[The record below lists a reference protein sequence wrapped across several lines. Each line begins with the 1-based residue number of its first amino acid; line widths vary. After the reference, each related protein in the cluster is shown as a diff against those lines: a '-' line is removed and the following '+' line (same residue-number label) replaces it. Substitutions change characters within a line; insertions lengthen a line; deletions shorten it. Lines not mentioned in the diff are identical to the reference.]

1 MIRVFSWMQE
11 RIRGEDVFVFDCL
24 SREGRGTMKL
34 IGFEERGEKAKSELE
49 RIPQPF
55 GEDTCLSSTVE
66 TEVRAKSRSHLH
78 KF

>member
-1 MIRVFSWMQE
+1 
-11 RIRGEDVFVFDCL
+11 
-24 SREGRGTMKL
+24 MKL
-34 IGFEERGEKAKSELE
+34 IGFEERGEKARSELE

-55 GEDTCLSSTVE
+55 GDNTCLSSTVE